1 MTLHNKMKYPTF
13 SIVIPSF
20 NQGDFIERTI
30 LSILNQNYPG
40 KIEVIVS
47 DGGSTDATV
56 DVLKKYDDK
65 ITWWS
70 APDKGFVDAVNK
82 GFTKVTGDICAIQS
96 SDDFYLEGAFKI
108 IADEFEK
115 NPNASLIC
123 GEEILLEA
131 NGKAKMGISLL
142 PEININ
148 TFFLDNWWIGI
159 TQHTTFFRKKIFG
172 KVNGLTFPFNPASEQ
187 ELYYRM
193 IRISPGKFINNLI
206 GVYQLHDNQMTRVSD
221 SWEKALLHIIEH
233 SYKETGYNY
242 TPTIE
247 QKQSYEDFIKLF
259 FLDRKDPIKAKE
271 FAATIKSNNLIPKKT
286 IDLINKQN
294 IDHLPENN
302 NTFLNFFSNGIRLFK
317 YSFLTKGIYKLI
329 KPNALFLATNEEI
342 INNQKL
348 PNINWWKN

>member
-1 MTLHNKMKYPTF
+1 
-13 SIVIPSF
+13 
-20 NQGDFIERTI
+20 
-30 LSILNQNYPG
+30 
-40 KIEVIVS
+40 
-47 DGGSTDATV
+47 
-56 DVLKKYDDK
+56 
-65 ITWWS
+65 
-70 APDKGFVDAVNK
+70 
-82 GFTKVTGDICAIQS
+82 
-96 SDDFYLEGAFKI
+96 
-108 IADEFEK
+108 
-115 NPNASLIC
+115 
-123 GEEILLEA
+123 
-131 NGKAKMGISLL
+131 
-142 PEININ
+142 
-148 TFFLDNWWIGI
+148 
-159 TQHTTFFRKKIFG
+159 
-172 KVNGLTFPFNPASEQ
+172 
-187 ELYYRM
+187 
-193 IRISPGKFINNLI
+193 
-206 GVYQLHDNQMTRVSD
+206 MTRVSD